1 MKNIGIFCASSNDLD
16 SIYYEEA
23 ARLGAYIGQQKKTLV
38 YGGNAKGLMEATA
51 KAVSENGGNVM
62 GIIPKIIY
70 DRGGVSK
77 YVNIEVPC
85 HDITDRKQLLL
96 EPSDILIAMPGSV
109 GPLDEAFTVIDANKR
124 LVFWNIN
131 GFWDE
136 LIVLFDSLRKKGVMT
151 KEYTEVFTFV
161 NTLEEI
167 KEIIG

>member
-1 MKNIGIFCASSNDLD
+1 MRI
-16 SIYYEEA
+16 
-23 ARLGAYIGQQKKTLV
+23 LG
-38 YGGNAKGLMEATA
+38 
-51 KAVSENGGNVM
+51 
-62 GIIPKIIY
+62 
-70 DRGGVSK
+70 

-85 HDITDRKQLLL
+85 NDITDRKQLLL
-96 EPSDILIAMPGSV
+96 EHSDILIAMPGSV
-109 GPLDEAFTVIDANKR
+109 GTLDEAFTVIAANTIGYSDKC

>member
-1 MKNIGIFCASSNDLD
+1 MKVI
-16 SIYYEEA
+16 
-23 ARLGAYIGQQKKTLV
+23 LGSQ
-38 YGGNAKGLMEATA
+38 
-51 KAVSENGGNVM
+51 S
-62 GIIPKIIY
+62 P
-70 DRGGVSK
+70 R
-77 YVNIEVPC
+77 
-85 HDITDRKQLLL
+85 RR
-96 EPSDILIAMPGSV
+96 DILTARGA
-109 GPLDEAFTVIDANKR
+109 EFTVIAANTIGYSDKC

>member
-38 YGGNAKGLMEATA
+38 YGGN
-51 KAVSENGGNVM
+51 VM

-85 HDITDRKQLLL
+85 NDITDRKQLLL
-96 EPSDILIAMPGSV
+96 EYSDILIAMPGSV
-109 GPLDEAFTVIDANKR
+109 GTLDEAFTVIAANTIGYSDKR

-151 KEYTEVFTFV
+151 KEYPEVFTFV